1 MSPAG
6 DVHVPEEFQRA
17 LRSLRGLR
25 VRADVSLH
33 EIPAPT
39 RVAPYAL
46 ALTGELAGHGAHATD
61 AASGRFVVLYDPDG
75 QEVWQGR
82 FRAVTMVR
90 APLERD
96 LVRDPLLSE
105 VAWTWLREALVS
117 SGAGSRAHGGT
128 VTRVISESFGSL
140 ADTPEADEIE
150 IRASWTPT
158 SADLAPHL
166 HAWAHLMGSVA
177 GRPALPEGVTPL
189 RARRAGSGS

>member
-6 DVHVPEEFQRA
+6 EVHVPEEFQRA
-17 LRSLRGLR
+17 LRSLRDVR

-39 RVAPYAL
+39 RVAPFAL

-96 LVRDPLLSE
+96 LVRDPSC
-105 VAWTWLREALVS
+105 RR
-117 SGAGSRAHGGT
+117 SRGRGC
-128 VTRVISESFGSL
+128 VRPWSRRVRG
-140 ADTPEADEIE
+140 
-150 IRASWTPT
+150 
-158 SADLAPHL
+158 
-166 HAWAHLMGSVA
+166 
-177 GRPALPEGVTPL
+177 
-189 RARRAGSGS
+189 RARTAVP